1 MLINIHILYYI
12 NKIDTHVKTLWDS
25 YSRMDILIKGKLGI
39 AQEENI
45 YKNIQYDKY
54 ISHK

>member
-1 MLINIHILYYI
+1 MF
-12 NKIDTHVKTLWDS
+12 KTLWDL

-45 YKNIQYDKY
+45 YKNIQHDKC